1 MPYLSKL
8 YSELKASKPT
18 IYKNY
23 ECCLNVSKFINY
35 LEKKH
40 TKKFLITY
48 ILSIFITMEMDTHYM
63 GK

>member
-1 MPYLSKL
+1 MLYLSKL

-35 LEKKH
+35 LEKK
-40 TKKFLITY
+40 TY
-48 ILSIFITMEMDTHYM
+48 
-63 GK
+63 